1 MILEALSRNWWMV
14 ALRGLCAVI
23 FGILAFARPDITL
36 SALVLVFG
44 AYALVDG
51 ILSIVAAISRRSGAP
66 WWALVLE
73 GIAGLGA
80 AAFAFL
86 SPGITALALLFLI
99 ACWAILTGVLE
110 IVAAIALRKEL
121 RGEWLLVLC
130 GLASILFGFVLVARP
145 GAGALA
151 LLWLIGGYAIVF
163 GVLLIALGFRLK
175 GLGSR
180 LPTPARA

>member
-1 MILEALSRNWWMV
+1 MILEALSRNWWML
-14 ALRGLCAVI
+14 ALRGLCAVV
-23 FGILAFARPDITL
+23 FGILAFAKPGITL

-51 ILSIVAAISRRSGAP
+51 ILAIVAAISRRGGAP

-73 GIAGLGA
+73 GVAGIGA

-86 SPGITALALLFLI
+86 TPGITALALLFLI
-99 ACWAILTGVLE
+99 ASWAIITGVLE
-110 IVAAIALRKEL
+110 VVAAIALRKQL
-121 RGEWLLVLC
+121 RGEWLLVLS
-130 GLASILFGFVLVARP
+130 GLASILFGVLLVARP

-151 LLWLIGGYAIVF
+151 VLWLIGGYAIVF

-175 GLGSR
+175 GLGSH
-180 LPTPARA
+180 LATPARA